1 MSTSLTLQCI
11 STGLVF
17 ITAIFVWWQIIE
29 MRRSTQA
36 QAYGVARD
44 ILQDEK
50 VRDARDTVF
59 FLKANNKSI
68 DDWSDSDIKQAQI
81 VCHTFD
87 SVGQMVRNKYL
98 QKEAIID
105 SWGPSIVG
113 LWPVVE
119 PLVKKYRTDWKA
131 ERYWDDFE
139 WLCGEAIEF
148 DKAMKEKE
156 KK

>member
-1 MSTSLTLQCI
+1 MTDALTLQCI

-50 VRDARDTVF
+50 VRDSRDTVF
-59 FLKANNKSI
+59 KLKVNNRSI
-68 DDWSDSDIKQAQI
+68 DDWSVSEENQAQI

-87 SVGQMVRNKYL
+87 SVGQMVRYKYL

-105 SWGPSIVG
+105 SWGPSIIG
-113 LWPVVE
+113 LWPVVK
-119 PLVKKYRTDWKA
+119 PLVIKYRKDWKA
-131 ERYWDDFE
+131 KRYWDDFE
-139 WLCGEAIEF
+139 WLYGEAIEF
-148 DKAMKEKE
+148 EKAMEE
-156 KK
+156 